1 MDKSDLQE
9 VLVALYL
16 RLNGYLA
23 SGYIAHAPVGN
34 LTEIDIIAV
43 RFPAHKEPEREVL
56 PCAHLRPPSDRV
68 DFLVGEVK
76 GGQKNANFN
85 PKFRERPDA
94 IRKVLH
100 RLGAFTDHEIEV
112 WIPQIMAVL
121 TPQSL
126 AKASDFPAFPLTGWP
141 ALLRFVL
148 FSPDQRRD
156 SLRDQRP
163 AIFGDDMFGF
173 IWTCLRP
180 AVPRPECATDYH
192 IKLWGHQFNELIA
205 YFKDP
210 SRQSPGTVDDLYAYV
225 LGDT

>member
-1 MDKSDLQE
+1 LDKSDLQE

-23 SGYIAHAPVGN
+23 SGYIAHARVGN

-56 PCAHLRPPSDRV
+56 PCEHLRPPSDQV

-94 IRKVLH
+94 IRKVLS
-100 RLGAFTDHEIEV
+100 RLGAFSDHEIEA
-112 WIPQIMAVL
+112 WIPEIMAVL
-121 TPQSL
+121 RPQSL
-126 AKASDFPAFPLTGWP
+126 AKVSDFPAFQVRGSRG
-141 ALLRFVL
+141 LLRFVL
-148 FSPDQRRD
+148 FSPDQTRD
-156 SLRDQRP
+156 SLHNRRP
-163 AIFGDDMFGF
+163 AIFGDDMLGF
-173 IWTCLRP
+173 IWKCLRP
-180 AVPRPECATDYH
+180 AVPRPECATDYN
-192 IKLWGHQFNELIA
+192 IELWGHQFNELIA
-205 YFKDP
+205 YLKDP

-225 LGDT
+225 LGDI